1 MKVTVVGAGGQLGRA
16 LTALLP
22 GCGIDTVAL
31 GRADLDVTDDAAV
44 AAHDWAGTD
53 VIVNAAAYT
62 AVDGAET
69 PEGRVAA
76 WAANATAVGHLAAAA
91 TVHGATLVHVSS
103 EYVFDG
109 AAHGPI
115 PEDAP
120 LCPLSAY
127 GASKAAGDVAA
138 VLAARHLVVR
148 TSWVVGEG
156 ANFVRTMLTLAA
168 RGVSPAVVD
177 DQIGRPTFADD
188 LAAGIVALLRAGV
201 PSGTW
206 NLTNGGEPASW
217 AEVARATFTLAGRQ
231 ASDVTTTTTAAYFA
245 DKPQAARRPLNSVL
259 ELDKAAAAGV
269 SLPPWRESLARYV
282 KEETAAQEEMGR

>member
-1 MKVTVVGAGGQLGRA
+1 MKVAVVGAGGQLGQA

-22 GCGIDTVAL
+22 DAVAL
-31 GRADLDVTDDAAV
+31 HRADLDVADAV
-44 AAHDWAGTD
+44 AVATHDWSSVD

-62 AVDGAET
+62 AVDRAET

-76 WAANATAVGHLAAAA
+76 WATNATAVGYLAAAA
-91 TVHGATLVHVSS
+91 TAHGATLVHISS

-109 AAHGPI
+109 AAQGPI

-120 LCPLSAY
+120 VCPLSAY
-127 GASKAAGDVAA
+127 GATKAAGDVAA

-148 TSWVVGEG
+148 TSWVVGDG
-156 ANFVRTMLTLAA
+156 ANFVRTMLNLAA

-188 LAAGIVALLRAGV
+188 LAAGIVALLRAGA
-201 PSGTW
+201 PSGIW

-217 AEVARATFTLAGRQ
+217 AEVARATFTLTGRQ

-259 ELDKAAAAGV
+259 DLDKAATAGV
-269 SLPPWRESLARYV
+269 SLPTWHDSLARYV
-282 KEETAAQEEMGR
+282 KQETAAQEEIGQ

>member
-1 MKVTVVGAGGQLGRA
+1 MKVAVTGAGGQLGRA

-22 GCGIDTVAL
+22 DAGFEAVAL
-31 GRADLDVTDDAAV
+31 HRADLDVTDAAAV
-44 AAHDWAGTD
+44 AARDWAGVD

-76 WAANATAVGHLAAAA
+76 WAANATAVAHLAAAA
-91 TVHGATLVHVSS
+91 SAHGATLVHVSS

-109 AAHGPI
+109 AYPGPI

-138 VLAARHLVVR
+138 ALAAHHLIVR

-156 ANFVRTMLTLAA
+156 GNFVRTMLGLAA

-177 DQIGRPTFADD
+177 DQIGRPTFAED
-188 LAAGIVALLRAGV
+188 LAAGIVALLRAGA

-217 AEVARATFTLAGRQ
+217 AEVARATFALAGREPG
-231 ASDVTTTTTAAYFA
+231 DVTTTTTAAYFA

-259 ELDKAAAAGV
+259 DLGKAAAAGV
-269 SLPPWRESLARYV
+269 SLPPWRESLESYV
-282 KEETAAQEEMGR
+282 KQETAR